1 VVVFPVFTHL
11 NFFELNSG
19 RTFEF
24 VREASTLT
32 FIAVTAAVCVCGRSG
47 KRKRREFYRSSFVC
61 DLGNGARHVARHVL
75 DRLDVLVLPDAVA
88 VVDRWVAVLAPE
100 VCVSRAGWE
109 ICDVSL
115 HVGVAVVLVSLVSC
129 RGARLL
135 TDTWVFVVGRF
146 LGWLTS
152 FSVLALVPIDVATTL
167 TYDSQYVILG
177 V

>member
-1 VVVFPVFTHL
+1 M
-11 NFFELNSG
+11 
-19 RTFEF
+19 
-24 VREASTLT
+24 T

-129 RGARLL
+129 RVVLRVYSRIRGCLL
-135 TDTWVFVVGRF
+135 LAGFWVG
-146 LGWLTS
+146 
-152 FSVLALVPIDVATTL
+152 
-167 TYDSQYVILG
+167 
-177 V
+177 

>member
-1 VVVFPVFTHL
+1 M
-11 NFFELNSG
+11 
-19 RTFEF
+19 
-24 VREASTLT
+24 T

-61 DLGNGARHVARHVL
+61 DLAGNGARHVARHVL

-129 RGARLL
+129 RVVVRVYSRIRGCLL
-135 TDTWVFVVGRF
+135 LAGFWVG
-146 LGWLTS
+146 
-152 FSVLALVPIDVATTL
+152 
-167 TYDSQYVILG
+167 
-177 V
+177 